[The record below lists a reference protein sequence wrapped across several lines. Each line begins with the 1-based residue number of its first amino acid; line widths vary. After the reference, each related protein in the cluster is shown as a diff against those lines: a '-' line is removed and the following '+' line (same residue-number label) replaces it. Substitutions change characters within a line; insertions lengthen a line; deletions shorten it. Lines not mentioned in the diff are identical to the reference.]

1 MRHEVLNVQGEHLR
15 RIHGELAEHLVKV
28 GTAKPEPSNGRI
40 RAVRLARIAAHN
52 AAVLGPPTALTARSY
67 GTRFTR
73 RVKSESGHSWIE
85 HHPRSFE

>member
-1 MRHEVLNVQGEHLR
+1 MRC
-15 RIHGELAEHLVKV
+15 IHGELAEYLASI
-28 GTAKPEPSNGRI
+28 GTVEPESGNGRI

-52 AAVLGPPTALTARSY
+52 AAVLGPPSALTARSY

-73 RVKSESGHSWIE
+73 QVKSESGHSWIE